1 MEKLSYLR
9 TAVRIPTGAAHLPNM
24 GGAGRFSSSLSG
36 RSDCDART
44 SERER
49 TVANQERPPRVWK
62 QTSFSQPRMT
72 ADGRTDASRFSPV
85 HLLTGQ
91 FASFQSTN

>member
-24 GGAGRFSSSLSG
+24 GGAGRFSSSFSG

-62 QTSFSQPRMT
+62 QNLLLSAAYDS
-72 ADGRTDASRFSPV
+72 GRTDGRFSI
-85 HLLTGQ
+85 L
-91 FASFQSTN
+91 ASSSVDRTVRVLSIY